1 VAKNILSLKRTPL
14 SARNPHLWI
23 LLAIFIC
30 CTIFH
35 YPQQIIRIE
44 STSLLVFTGLTHFS
58 FERALFLM
66 PIVYA
71 GMFFG
76 MRIGISALVISFII
90 ILPRVLITSEYRAEA
105 LLESV
110 GIIFLG
116 VLVNLWFEVKRKENE
131 LHQQLVN
138 RLAESEKGMSAS
150 EQKYRYLF
158 ENASDAIWVQDVNGM
173 FLDGNRAFETLSGFT
188 ADELKGV
195 HLGRFLTG
203 ESLALAREVRRK
215 LISGEKFEQPYE
227 QQFFIK
233 NGWGKTVKMATA
245 AVMVGGQ
252 IMGFEHVARD
262 ITLEKQQQENVES
275 YIQQITRAQEDERK
289 RIARDLHDDVSPG
302 ILILIQKLDNLS
314 ATQRLKLA
322 TVKEKLQELRGQ
334 AVEALEALRATA
346 QGLRPR
352 IIDDLGLVAAL
363 EWIAEELEKDQPIQ
377 IKVEATGIRQA
388 LPPETQIVLFRI
400 AQEALNNIRKH
411 AKASL
416 TTIKLENNEKD
427 ITMTITDN
435 GQGFEV
441 PVRAEDLVSAGRFGL
456 MGMYERARLLNG
468 SLQIKSE
475 PGQGTEL
482 TVSLPRNTGAA

>member
-1 VAKNILSLKRTPL
+1 VAKNILSLTQTPL
-14 SARNPHLWI
+14 NAKNPHLWI
-23 LLAIFIC
+23 FLAMFIIC
-30 CTIFH
+30 VIFH
-35 YPQQIIRIE
+35 YPQQILRIE
-44 STSLLVFTGLTHFS
+44 SPSLLVFTGLTHFS
-58 FERALFLM
+58 VERALFLA

-76 MRIGISALVISFII
+76 MRMGIAALVISFVI
-90 ILPRVLITSEYRAEA
+90 ILPRVFFNSDYRAEA

-110 GIIFLG
+110 GILFLG
-116 VLVNLWFEVKRKENE
+116 VLANLWFEVKRKENA
-131 LHQQLVN
+131 LHLQLVN
-138 RLAESEKGMSAS
+138 RLAESEQGMNAS

-158 ENASDAIWVQDVNGM
+158 ENASDAIWVQDGNGM
-173 FLDGNRAFETLSGFT
+173 FLDGNRAFERLSGFT
-188 ADELKGV
+188 AEELKGV
-195 HLGRFLTG
+195 HLGKFLSG
-203 ESLALAREVRRK
+203 KSLELARSVRNK
-215 LISGEKFEQPYE
+215 LVSGQEFEQPYE

-233 NGWGKTVKMATA
+233 DGSIKTVKMSTTA
-245 AVMVGGQ
+245 VSVGGQ
-252 IMGFEHVARD
+252 IQGFEHVARD
-262 ITLEKQQQENVES
+262 VTLEKQQQENVQA

-302 ILILIQKLDNLS
+302 ILILIQKLDNLA

-322 TVKEKLQELRGQ
+322 TVKEKLQDFRGQ

-363 EWIAEELEKDQPIQ
+363 EWIGEELEKDQPIQ
-377 IKVEATGIRQA
+377 IKVEAAGMKQA

-411 AKASL
+411 AQASL
-416 TTIKLENNEKD
+416 VTIRLEGGEKD
-427 ITMTITDN
+427 ITMTVADN
-435 GQGFEV
+435 GQGFDV
-441 PVRAEDLVSAGRFGL
+441 PGRAEDMVSAGRLGL

-468 SLQIKSE
+468 NLQIKSA

-482 TVSLPRNTGAA
+482 IVTLPWHNGTV